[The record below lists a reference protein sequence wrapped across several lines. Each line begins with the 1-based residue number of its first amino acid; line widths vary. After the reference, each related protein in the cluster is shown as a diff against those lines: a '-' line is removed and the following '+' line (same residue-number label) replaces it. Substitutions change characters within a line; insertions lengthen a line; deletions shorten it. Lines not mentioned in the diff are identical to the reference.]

1 VRKLSFLLL
10 LFTYLSCSSIDQ
22 GRPLRS
28 PASIAQVFN
37 SCKKGIKNIFEGTT
51 KKKIKATL
59 LKLEDG
65 TPLLEVDAQRLL
77 KVSYEIPFSVDRQ
90 GIEQAL
96 KKGTPLNK
104 KQINTIRN
112 FIGRDIM
119 LGHNTDP
126 SLYKRLH
133 FGGDESFPITFGLEF
148 ELRLEEVPGI
158 LNSYRLKT
166 LSEQQWYSLSLEERL
181 KLALEAQKKNN
192 DIEDILIRLEGANPA
207 LPKGLFPEPHGTLE
221 GNNIIYDNL
230 GELHELVSYMS
241 EHFGKFSWQ
250 PHVVVDANAEF
261 KGMAGYTLFE
271 FDRNQLK
278 TLENG
283 YQRYLRN
290 PEGIPSANL
299 VHYSLGPVDEKIA
312 VKLRESDDYLE
323 NGIMEVDT
331 SGVKA
336 VSAPH
341 FRVEGPYGKGKM
353 GFELRQF
360 HKRYTDMFDALTKL
374 GRDMNDLGSLGHYGS
389 FKKADQVS
397 KDTIKNTLSRYM
409 IPQEDID
416 DFELFFL
423 ALSDEILK
431 YNRAMGGG
439 RSGADYEH
447 RLLYP
452 LRNWLEHPIRES
464 LGEVEKE
471 AFDEVTKTAQ
481 LKFIS
486 QVKELMLKNDVTEV
500 DSKTLEEVRIL
511 IAEWAHQ
518 SNYSRFFESF
528 SDTIKGEK
536 RDLHYS
542 YLPDIKFFDEIGE
555 KSYKFKQATKNISY
569 ENYLDNTIEVAF
581 RDIGKT
587 GHMELRVGQRHYS
600 INGFLMGSTSTSS
613 KDFTGFA
620 SGTTGRVYRLDRNKI
635 KEAMEQ
641 VEAFIK
647 SAKKN
652 NFPPFDIWG
661 SNELVEPVKGGFKMV
676 ESKNKALIKATIE
689 QINGT
694 KYFVNGSVKIPVV
707 EIDDQIYIRTTNC
720 TRGVTDIL
728 THYLDFDIGPYA
740 SAGMLDNAFKK
751 GSIRKPIDL
760 EVHY

>member
-1 VRKLSFLLL
+1 MRKLSFIIL
-10 LFTYLSCSSIDQ
+10 LFIGLSCSSIDQ
-22 GRPLRS
+22 GRVLRS
-28 PASIAQVFN
+28 PSSVANVFN
-37 SCKKGIKNIFEGTT
+37 SCKKGILNLFEGTT
-51 KKKIKATL
+51 KKKIKSAL
-59 LKLEDG
+59 LKLESGEELSRIDK
-65 TPLLEVDAQRLL
+65 DRLL
-77 KVSYEIPFSVDRQ
+77 KVTYEIPFVSDRKA
-90 GIEQAL
+90 IEGSL
-96 KKGTPLNK
+96 KGTAPLSK
-104 KQINTIRN
+104 KEINTIRN

-133 FGGDESFPITFGLEF
+133 LGGDENFPITFGLEF

-158 LNSYRLKT
+158 LNSYRLNNLT
-166 LSEQQWYSLSLEERL
+166 DEQWYSLALEERL
-181 KLALEAQKKNN
+181 KMALEAQKNLN
-192 DIEDILIRLEGANPA
+192 ELEDLLVRLPGANPA
-207 LPKGLFPEPHGTLE
+207 LPPGLFPEPHGTLE

-230 GELHELVSYMS
+230 GELHELVAYMS

-283 YQRYLRN
+283 HDRYLKN
-290 PEGIPSANL
+290 PKGIPSANL

-312 VKLRESDDYLE
+312 LKLRESDDFLE

-341 FRVEGPYGKGKM
+341 FRVEGPYGSGKM

-374 GRDMNDLGSLGHYGS
+374 GRDLNDLGSLGHYGS
-389 FKKADQVS
+389 FKEADQVS
-397 KDTIKNTLSRYM
+397 KDTIRKTLERYLS
-409 IPQEDID
+409 PQEEID

-423 ALSDEILK
+423 ALSEEILK

-452 LRNWLEHPIRES
+452 LRNWLDHPIRES
-464 LGEVEKE
+464 LTELEKE
-471 AFDEVTKTAQ
+471 AFDETTKTAQ

-486 QVKELMLKNDVTEV
+486 QIKELIIKNDVTEV
-500 DSKTLEEVRIL
+500 DSKTLDEVRIL
-511 IAEWAHQ
+511 IADWA
-518 SNYSRFFESF
+518 SRSDYSRFFENF
-528 SDTIKGEK
+528 SDTVKGKK

-542 YLPDIKFFDEIGE
+542 YLPNVKFFDEIGE
-555 KSYKFKQATKNISY
+555 KTYKFKEATKNISY
-569 ENYLDNTIEVAF
+569 KNYLDNTIEVAF
-581 RDIGKT
+581 RDLGKT
-587 GHMELRVGQRHYS
+587 GHIELRVGQKHYS
-600 INGFLMGSTSTSS
+600 IDGYLFGSTMTSTKEFSGFSS
-613 KDFTGFA
+613 GA
-620 SGTTGRVYRLDRNKI
+620 TGRVYRLDRNKI
-635 KEAMEQ
+635 KEATEQ

-652 NFPPFDIWG
+652 NFPPFDVWG
-661 SNELVEPVKGGFKMV
+661 SNEQVVAVKGGFKMV
-676 ESKNKALIKATIE
+676 HSKNKALIKASIE
-689 QINGT
+689 EISGV
-694 KYFVNGSVKIPVV
+694 KYFVNGVVKIPVV
-707 EIDDQIYIRTTNC
+707 EKEGEYYIRTTNC
-720 TRGVTDIL
+720 TKGVTDIL
-728 THYLDFDIGPYA
+728 TQYLDFDIGSYP
-740 SAGMLDNAFKK
+740 SAGMLDNAFKT
-751 GSIRKPIDL
+751 GTVRKPYDM

>member
-1 VRKLSFLLL
+1 MRKLSFIIL
-10 LFTYLSCSSIDQ
+10 LFIGLSCSSLEQ
-22 GRPLRS
+22 ARTQRS
-28 PASIAQVFN
+28 PASVAQVFN
-37 SCKKGIKNIFEGTT
+37 SCKKGILNLFEGTT
-51 KKKIKATL
+51 KKKIKAAL
-59 LKLEDG
+59 LKLENGDE
-65 TPLLEVDAQRLL
+65 LAKADKERLL
-77 KVSYEIPFSVDRQ
+77 KVTYEIPFSTDREA
-90 GIEQAL
+90 IEQSL
-96 KKGTPLNK
+96 KGSTPLTK

-126 SLYKRLH
+126 ALYKRLH
-133 FGGDESFPITFGLEF
+133 FGGDENFPITFGLEF

-158 LNSYRLKT
+158 LNSYRLNNFTDK
-166 LSEQQWYSLSLEERL
+166 QWYSLALEERL
-181 KLALEAQKKNN
+181 KLALEAQKNLN
-192 DIEDILIRLEGANPA
+192 ELEDLLIRLPGANPA

-230 GELHELVSYMS
+230 GELHELVAYMS

-261 KGMAGYTLFE
+261 RGMAGYTLFE
-271 FDRNQLK
+271 FDRNQLS

-283 YQRYLRN
+283 YKRYLRD
-290 PEGIPSANL
+290 PAGIPSANL

-312 VKLRESDDYLE
+312 IKLRESDEFLE
-323 NGIMEVDT
+323 NGMMEVDT

-341 FRVEGPYGKGKM
+341 FRVEGPYGSGKM

-360 HKRYTDMFDALTKL
+360 HKRYTEMFDALTKL
-374 GRDMNDLGSLGHYGS
+374 GRDLNDLGSLGHYGS
-389 FKKADQVS
+389 FKEADQVS
-397 KDTIKNTLSRYM
+397 KDTLKNTLSRYL
-409 IPQEDID
+409 IPGEEID

-464 LGEVEKE
+464 LTELERE
-471 AFDEVTKTAQ
+471 AFDKTTKEAQ

-486 QVKELMLKNDVTEV
+486 QIKELILKNDVTEV
-500 DSKTLEEVRIL
+500 DAKTLEEVRVL
-511 IAEWAHQ
+511 IAEWADR
-518 SNYSRFFESF
+518 SDYSRFFEKF

-536 RDLHYS
+536 RDLQYS
-542 YLPDIKFFDEIGE
+542 YLPNIKFFDEIGE
-555 KSYKFKQATKNISY
+555 KTYKYKKATGNISY
-569 ENYLDNTIEVAF
+569 ENYIDNTIEVAY
-581 RDIGKT
+581 RDLGKT

-600 INGFLMGSTSTSS
+600 FNGILFGNTSATS
-613 KDFTGFA
+613 KNFTGFD
-620 SGTTGRVYRLDRNKI
+620 SGATGRVYRLDRSKI
-635 KEAMEQ
+635 KEAMEH
-641 VEAFIK
+641 VEAFVN
-647 SAKKN
+647 SSNKN
-652 NFPPFDIWG
+652 NFPPFDVWG
-661 SNELVEPVKGGFKMV
+661 TDELVEAVKGGFKMV
-676 ESKNKALIKATIE
+676 ESKNKGLIKATIE
-689 QINGT
+689 EINGT
-694 KYFVNGSVKIPVV
+694 KYFVNGKVKIPVV
-707 EIDDQIYIRTTNC
+707 EKDGQYYIRTTNC

-728 THYLDFDIGPYA
+728 TQYLDFDIGSYA

-751 GSIRKPIDL
+751 GSVRKPFDL
-760 EVHY
+760 EVQY